1 MSANPTPGQKP
12 KREHPTPR
20 PKSHETLVR
29 EMRHTIY
36 ALLEVVRDYEETT
49 QTLLRHID
57 SCNAD
62 PRNKSAKL
70 RARKALESSQAFA
83 IQQEA
88 QRYARR

>member
-1 MSANPTPGQKP
+1 MPTQ
-12 KREHPTPR
+12 R

-29 EMRHTIY
+29 ELRQTIY

-49 QTLLRHID
+49 QVLMRQIS
-57 SCNAD
+57 SCNGDA
-62 PRNKSAKL
+62 RNKSAKL
-70 RARKALESSQAFA
+70 RAHKALEASQAFA